1 MFSYFIL
8 QDMQA
13 DLYVQE
19 SNAHRVLQKARLLFK
34 NPINC
39 PSIETRSSKFE
50 QNWNDLFSTV
60 TKRHEQVYMLVEEW
74 SKFNKL
80 SNELAQWLDR
90 VREKV
95 NYLKTTKYSNM
106 NAAELYLKLQDLMV
120 RNNFS
125 MNMSSN

>member
-1 MFSYFIL
+1 
-8 QDMQA
+8 
-13 DLYVQE
+13 
-19 SNAHRVLQKARLLFK
+19 
-34 NPINC
+34 
-39 PSIETRSSKFE
+39 
-50 QNWNDLFSTV
+50 
-60 TKRHEQVYMLVEEW
+60 MLVEEW
-74 SKFNKL
+74 SKFSKL

-120 RNNFS
+120 RINFS